1 MKLVYTHSAQ
11 RDILRLRKFIAIK
24 NPPAAKKHSMALLKS
39 IKQLTQHPRLGAAV
53 EEIDSPETREYVA
66 NAYIVRYAV
75 SKTQVSILAVWH
87 EKEDR

>member
-1 MKLVYTHSAQ
+1 MKLVYTRRAQ
-11 RDILRLRKFIAIK
+11 LDILRLRKFIAIN
-24 NPPAAKKHSMALLKS
+24 NPPAAKKYSMALLKS
-39 IKQLTQHPRLGAAV
+39 IKQLTQHPRLGTVV
-53 EEIDSPETREYVA
+53 EEIDSPETREYVP